1 MLWHANVQA
10 RKNYFDSIFP
20 PQSGH
25 PDYNLHADDIDF
37 QIEADYIGFM
47 CPGMP
52 QTANKMADKVGHIMN
67 YGEGVYGGMFVAAL
81 YSEAYLQNDIPSII
95 NKALQSIPAE
105 SDYYKNIQ
113 DALVSLKICYC

>member
-1 MLWHANVQA
+1 
-10 RKNYFDSIFP
+10 
-20 PQSGH
+20 
-25 PDYNLHADDIDF
+25 
-37 QIEADYIGFM
+37 M

-113 DALVSLKICYC
+113 DVILLHKQYPNDWQQSLARTGKQMGTLEYLRSWQTIQY

>member
-1 MLWHANVQA
+1 ML
-10 RKNYFDSIFP
+10 RPKNIRSYWLKLTISYGMLMCRHDSIFP

-52 QTANKMADKVGHIMN
+52 QTANKMADKIGHIMN
-67 YGEGVYGGMFVAAL
+67 
-81 YSEAYLQNDIPSII
+81 
-95 NKALQSIPAE
+95 
-105 SDYYKNIQ
+105 
-113 DALVSLKICYC
+113 